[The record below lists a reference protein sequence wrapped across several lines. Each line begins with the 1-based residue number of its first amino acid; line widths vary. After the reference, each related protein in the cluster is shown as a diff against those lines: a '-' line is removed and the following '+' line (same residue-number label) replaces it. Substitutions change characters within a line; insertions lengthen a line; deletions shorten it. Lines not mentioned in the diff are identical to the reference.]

1 MWGFSGCQSPGK
13 CLKNKRPFNTY
24 LIAALGMKWS
34 RAYWSLGVEEG
45 MVSEVDIHD
54 FVKTEKII
62 SFCLASI
69 LCNYNFT
76 FRIYDT

>member
-1 MWGFSGCQSPGK
+1 
-13 CLKNKRPFNTY
+13 
-24 LIAALGMKWS
+24 MKWS
-34 RAYWSLGVEEG
+34 RTYWSLGVEEG
-45 MVSEVDIHD
+45 MVSEGDMHD